1 VAASKP
7 QPQPQPSPPFAS
19 REFNGE
25 VLLDELDEL
34 RNAQLAQKHLTDVV
48 LGLRDVSSLRVSDAC
63 LRLKQL
69 ASNRFAGQPALAS
82 LLVRWAAKLKT
93 EADVLALVGHFERLA
108 LTSAIVSAL
117 RRGAERLPKAGRE

>member
-7 QPQPQPSPPFAS
+7 QPSTPFAS

-48 LGLRDVSSLRVSDAC
+48 LGLRDVAGLRVADAC
-63 LRLKQL
+63 LRIKHL
-69 ASNRFAGQPALAS
+69 ATNRFAGQPALAS

-93 EADVLALVGHFERLA
+93 DADVQALVGHLERLA
-108 LTSAIVSAL
+108 VTSAIVAAL
-117 RRGAERLPKAGRE
+117 RRGAERLPKGGRE